1 MLKSRLEIARQ
12 WSCENFAILSL
23 KPWLYVRIL
32 IYRTCAISND
42 LIFQPKHDH
51 WTHKLSQPFFI
62 FEGKKW
68 KLWKCS
74 QRYYGADHLKS
85 SKVWTVLKGMGV
97 GEGYRWFQTYF
108 GGENISCKEIPG
120 EKVSCTEKRIVYCAG
135 IKSHTVVCPE
145 VWEKKNLTQAKSPIP
160 RLRSETGL
168 KSWEFENQRWY
179 KITPIYNLELGRWWD
194 FSQCDKPVR
203 VPFPVPARLTVGEIP
218 AGKTNWSH

>member
-51 WTHKLSQPFFI
+51 WTHKRSQPFFI

-85 SKVWTVLKGMGV
+85 SKVWTVLKGMGG

-120 EKVSCTEKRIVYCAG
+120 EKVSCTEKRIVYLSACNGGWNKISYRCMSVGLREKKILHKPNHPYPASEVKLVWKVG
-135 IKSHTVVCPE
+135 SSKIKGDIKSHLFIIS
-145 VWEKKNLTQAKSPIP
+145 N
-160 RLRSETGL
+160 
-168 KSWEFENQRWY
+168 
-179 KITPIYNLELGRWWD
+179 
-194 FSQCDKPVR
+194 
-203 VPFPVPARLTVGEIP
+203 
-218 AGKTNWSH
+218 